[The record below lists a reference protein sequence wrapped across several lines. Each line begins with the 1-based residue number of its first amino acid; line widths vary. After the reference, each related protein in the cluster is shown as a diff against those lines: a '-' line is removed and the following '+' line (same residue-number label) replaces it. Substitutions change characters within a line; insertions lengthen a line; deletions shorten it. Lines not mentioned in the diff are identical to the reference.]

1 MKKIIFHPNEKV
13 RDTAVD
19 SVMLRINHYESRRY
33 WSRIFIHSAL
43 VLVTGYSL
51 FPATK
56 LLISNLT
63 DSGFFSYFSL
73 IFSDGTYV
81 TNYIGDLMLTLAN
94 SLPITA
100 SIIVLGALI
109 IFINSFKKIVELS
122 PDLSPELSLLYQ
134 K

>member
-1 MKKIIFHPNEKV
+1 MKKIIFQNSEKSSGK
-13 RDTAVD
+13 TVD
-19 SVMLRINHYESRRY
+19 LIMSRIEHYESRRY
-33 WSRIFIHSAL
+33 WSRIFIHSTL
-43 VLVTGYSL
+43 VVGTGYSL

-56 LLISNLT
+56 LLVANLT
-63 DSGFFSYFSL
+63 DSGFFSYLSL
-73 IFSDGTYV
+73 IFSDGKYV
-81 TNYIGDLMLTLAN
+81 TDYIGDLMLTLAN